1 MSTVTESA
9 GTDLVDEAVR
19 TSARPKPLAPAVHPL
34 DTVHPMA
41 GTNAAPTPTLRV
53 PRDRFIER
61 LVRCL
66 FGLALFGLGISMII
80 DAELGA
86 APWDVFHTGVS
97 EITGI
102 SVGNVVILT
111 GLALLLLWIPL
122 RERPGLGTLLN
133 ATVIGIVVDITLPWI
148 PESNLLVT
156 RTLLMLGGVTV
167 IAIGSGFYI
176 GAGLGPG
183 PRDGLMTGLAKRSIG
198 SWQISIRVARTAV
211 ELLVLC
217 VGIALGGSIGIGTAV
232 FAFGIGPLVQ
242 VFLPRLTMQ
251 PA

>member
-9 GTDLVDEAVR
+9 RADLVDEAVR
-19 TSARPKPLAPAVHPL
+19 TSARPKPLAPAVHLL
-34 DTVHPMA
+34 DTVYPMA

-53 PRDRFIER
+53 PRDRLIER

-122 RERPGLGTLLN
+122 REQPGLGTLLN
-133 ATVIGIVVDITLPWI
+133 ATVIGTVVDITLPWI

-167 IAIGSGFYI
+167 VAIGSGFYI

-183 PRDGLMTGLAKRSIG
+183 PRDGLMTGLAKRSIVG
-198 SWQISIRVARTAV
+198 RQISIRAARTAV

-217 VGIALGGSIGIGTAV
+217 LGIALGGSVGIGTAV
-232 FAFGIGPLVQ
+232 FVFTVGPLVQ
-242 VFLPRLTMQ
+242 VFLPRLTMR